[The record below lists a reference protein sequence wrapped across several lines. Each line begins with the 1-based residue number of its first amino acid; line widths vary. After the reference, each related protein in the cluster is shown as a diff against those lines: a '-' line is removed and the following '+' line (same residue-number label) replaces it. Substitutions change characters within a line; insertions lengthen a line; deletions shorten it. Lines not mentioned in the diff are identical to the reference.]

1 LGNRVRKKAALFL
14 DYPPGDG
21 EVFGQGRRER
31 IAALTDLYPH
41 VINQDNFDQHGA
53 DLADTQVIFATWGMP
68 QFTETH
74 FARLPKLE
82 AVFYAAGNVRAFAEP
97 LVEHGIVL
105 VSAWA
110 INAIPVAEMCLAQIL
125 LSLRGYFRS
134 VRGYRELKSS
144 EAKAFWRPGVAGETI
159 GLIGMGKIGTRL
171 RELLQDYPLQV
182 IAHDPF
188 LTGARAAE
196 LDVEKVALP
205 EVFRRACVVSNHIPD
220 LPSTRG
226 TLDRALFET
235 MREGATFINT
245 GRGAQVVEAD
255 LAQVLRERPD
265 LTALLDV
272 TWPEPPDSGSPLW
285 RLPNVVVSPHI
296 GGTIGNE
303 VVRLADCAIAEFEEW
318 VAGRPLRYQVTREV
332 LETMG

>member
-110 INAIPVAEMCLAQIL
+110 INAIPVAEMCLAQIV

-171 RELLQDYPLQV
+171 RELLQGYPLQV

-196 LDVEKVALP
+196 LDVERSRCPRFSGAPAWSATTSPICRRPAARWIALCSRPCARALP
-205 EVFRRACVVSNHIPD
+205 SSTPGAAPRWSRRIWRRCCGSASTSPRCSTSPGRSRPFPDRRSGAC
-220 LPSTRG
+220 R
-226 TLDRALFET
+226 
-235 MREGATFINT
+235 
-245 GRGAQVVEAD
+245 
-255 LAQVLRERPD
+255 
-265 LTALLDV
+265 
-272 TWPEPPDSGSPLW
+272 TW
-285 RLPNVVVSPHI
+285 
-296 GGTIGNE
+296 
-303 VVRLADCAIAEFEEW
+303 
-318 VAGRPLRYQVTREV
+318 
-332 LETMG
+332 